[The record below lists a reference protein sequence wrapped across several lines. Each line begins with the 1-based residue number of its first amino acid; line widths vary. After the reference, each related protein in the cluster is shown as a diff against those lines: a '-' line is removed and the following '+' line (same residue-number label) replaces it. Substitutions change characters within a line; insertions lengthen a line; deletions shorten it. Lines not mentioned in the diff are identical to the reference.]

1 VCSFHCSCLLVLSW
15 IIISNRLAVGGV
27 CFALEFDCGRV
38 FPWRVSGRGGIGTEP
53 DVSRPVPWRVAVA
66 AQPKLLSRW
75 KNSFLALLF
84 SSASY
89 HSSLSYHS
97 SPSSSLSSFLSSS
110 YSSSSFSYS
119 SFFWHVTC
127 TFPTFPHLPPPSPV
141 TPPPCVFFIWMRAN
155 GPRRGWRNICLPSS
169 VFGYK
174 FFQPM
179 GWLASPKTNPKRKTP
194 KKSRAKLIMNLTRS
208 LAKCMAMRWKP
219 RDWLNQ
225 SLGAE
230 LRVEGRGNLN
240 GLVCDSKTRST

>member
-1 VCSFHCSCLLVLSW
+1 MGCVLLSSLIAAACFHGEFRDEVE
-15 IIISNRLAVGGV
+15 
-27 CFALEFDCGRV
+27 LERSPTFRV
-38 FPWRVSGRGGIGTEP
+38 PCP
-53 DVSRPVPWRVAVA
+53 DVSPSLHSRNFYPAG
-66 AQPKLLSRW
+66 KTLSLPF
-75 KNSFLALLF
+75 SFLPLLIILLF
-84 SSASY
+84 
-89 HSSLSYHS
+89 LII
-97 SPSSSLSSFLSSS
+97 LLLLLLFLL
-110 YSSSSFSYS
+110 
-119 SFFWHVTC
+119 FFFLFFFLLLLFFLLLACHVYI
-127 TFPTFPHLPPPSPV
+127 PHLPPPSPV